1 MVLDHQIQH
10 ETATHFPARD
20 DSSGFRRIFHANQFS
35 LPFNPSPRIQT
46 EGILSNESAPFD
58 FSRLQRSGHNASG
71 GIEEELENLQQQLA
85 LIEALEQRNEAQLDS
100 FVDEQDQWESLE
112 PEEQDLLRSK
122 DEIVERMDQITTEF
136 LQLWMGAK
144 SQDG

>member
-1 MVLDHQIQH
+1 MRLLPTFLLVTTVQAFAEYYMRISFPFLSIQVQESKQREFCRTNLH
-10 ETATHFPARD
+10 
-20 DSSGFRRIFHANQFS
+20 
-35 LPFNPSPRIQT
+35 
-46 EGILSNESAPFD
+46 LSTSQD
-58 FSRLQRSGHNASG
+58 FSKSGDNASG

-122 DEIVERMDQITTEF
+122 DEIVERMDQITTEL

>member
-1 MVLDHQIQH
+1 MRLLPTFLLVTTVQAFAEYSMRISFPFLSIQVQESKQREFCRTNLH
-10 ETATHFPARD
+10 
-20 DSSGFRRIFHANQFS
+20 
-35 LPFNPSPRIQT
+35 
-46 EGILSNESAPFD
+46 LSTSQD
-58 FSRLQRSGHNASG
+58 FSESGHNASG

-85 LIEALEQRNEAQLDS
+85 LIESLEQRNEAQLDS

-122 DEIVERMDQITTEF
+122 DEIVERMDQITTEL